1 MANIEVNVK
10 DEGYAS
16 ESGDVVGKSNGTVA
30 GADRADGEENEKE
43 LETRKHIDQGLGDE
57 KGGHL
62 MNGSQAHR
70 YPEAN
75 AGIQPEN
82 RLPGL
87 VPSQHNRLPSISQI
101 QDESH
106 QMPRPTYVRAL
117 SSHIPESVAPPMTPE
132 EARIEILRRLGK
144 ATNVLKTLKR
154 RGSNES
160 LSSLISYSIRKPSMP
175 SRPESG
181 HSLAALAHVLEDV
194 ASEGNLPLVE
204 ATMILGANSNFRSVN
219 RLKNRRHDALN
230 KATAAGHVEVM
241 DYLLRQGATY
251 NLDES
256 RKPDTFTALDY
267 KLLDAAYAGH
277 IAVARYLI
285 VNQGANP
292 FVSQWPRAYSDA
304 TRTIYRRV
312 TPAQVSQRSVLHAL
326 SKTLPPE
333 SAMPLLN
340 IILHT
345 PDFDITQPCWTVY
358 SDAPYS
364 NTTPRMTQT
373 TSHYSALSLFI
384 KAGWFDAVSV
394 ILALNPKPSAYTKS
408 DIVTSEEGQ
417 IPSSNIQR
425 WIHPTN
431 ALSVN
436 TWMTR
441 PGDAVKILEVLVQK
455 GFDVKSRQQTPDDSA
470 ARTPLSRAIL
480 ANAHAGVEVL
490 VKAHPDLVNEP
501 VSFRVRLASGEDKE
515 YTAHPLA
522 ACILLGNLDSARVLL
537 RYSANV
543 YASAF
548 GYANVLLFAAA
559 TGAGG
564 ILLDLLKVAPE
575 MIGEALQVAITKF
588 RVECVSILLTTSS
601 PTPDAMVLW
610 DMVLSCK
617 DTSRDEDIQSRYIRI
632 LKIVYEAI
640 QSSTRPSSEVLRRAV
655 EQDNI
660 VGVEKCIAWGLV
672 ERNEVAKW
680 CQAIGRE
687 GVWREMLER
696 CGKY

>member
-1 MANIEVNVK
+1 MANIELNMK

-16 ESGDVVGKSNGTVA
+16 ESGKVA
-30 GADRADGEENEKE
+30 GHVEGNGQYEEEMEPRCVGQEYAD
-43 LETRKHIDQGLGDE
+43 DE
-57 KGGHL
+57 GGHS
-62 MNGSQAHR
+62 MNGSH
-70 YPEAN
+70 
-75 AGIQPEN
+75 
-82 RLPGL
+82 PGTNTGTEL
-87 VPSQHNRLPSISQI
+87 HNQTPDQHHDRLPSISQI
-101 QDESH
+101 QDERH
-106 QMPRPTYVRAL
+106 QQPRPTYVRAL

-132 EARIEILRRLGK
+132 EARNEVLRRLGK
-144 ATNVLKTLKR
+144 ATKVLKTLRR

-175 SRPESG
+175 SRLESG

-204 ATMILGANSNFRSVN
+204 ATMTLGANPNFRSVN

-251 NLDES
+251 DFDES
-256 RKPDTFTALDY
+256 RKLHPFTALD
-267 KLLDAAYAGH
+267 

-312 TPAQVSQRSVLHAL
+312 TPIQVSQRSVLHAI

-333 SAMPLLN
+333 SVMPLLN

-425 WIHPTN
+425 WIHPAN
-431 ALSVN
+431 ALSRD

-441 PGDAVKILEVLVQK
+441 PGDAVRILEILVQK

-501 VSFRVRLASGEDKE
+501 ISFRIRLASGEDKE

-522 ACILLGNLDSARVLL
+522 TCILLGNLDSARVLL
-537 RYSANV
+537 KYGANV

-575 MIGEALQVAITKF
+575 MISEALQVAITKF
-588 RVECVSILLTTSS
+588 RVECVSVLLTTSS

-617 DTSRDEDIQSRYIRI
+617 DTSREEDIQSRYIRI
-632 LKIVYEAI
+632 LEIVYEAI
-640 QSSTRPSSEVLRRAV
+640 HSSTRPSSEVLRRAV

-680 CQAIGRE
+680 CQAIGKE
-687 GVWREMLER
+687 GVWKEILDK
-696 CGKY
+696 CKKC

>member
-1 MANIEVNVK
+1 MGGGALRSGHQRDEMAKIELNIK

-16 ESGDVVGKSNGTVA
+16 ESGEVA
-30 GADRADGEENEKE
+30 GHVEGNGQYEEEMEPRWVGQEYAD
-43 LETRKHIDQGLGDE
+43 DE
-57 KGGHL
+57 GGHS
-62 MNGSQAHR
+62 MNG
-70 YPEAN
+70 PD
-75 AGIQPEN
+75 
-82 RLPGL
+82 PGTNTGTEL
-87 VPSQHNRLPSISQI
+87 RNQTPDEHHDRLPSISQI
-101 QDESH
+101 QDERH
-106 QMPRPTYVRAL
+106 QQPRPTYVRAI

-132 EARIEILRRLGK
+132 EARNEVLRRLGK
-144 ATNVLKTLKR
+144 ATKVLKTLKR

-160 LSSLISYSIRKPSMP
+160 LSSLISYSIRKPSVL
-175 SRPESG
+175 SRLESG

-204 ATMILGANSNFRSVN
+204 ATMTLGANPNFRSVN

-256 RKPDTFTALDY
+256 RKSDPFTALDY

-277 IAVARYLI
+277 IAVAHYLI

-312 TPAQVSQRSVLHAL
+312 TPIQVSQRSVLHAI
-326 SKTLPPE
+326 SKTLPSE
-333 SAMPLLN
+333 SVMPLLN

-358 SDAPYS
+358 TDAPYS

-384 KAGWFDAVSV
+384 KAGWFDAVSA
-394 ILALNPKPSAYTKS
+394 ILALNPNPSTYTKS

-417 IPSSNIQR
+417 IPSSNIER
-425 WIHPTN
+425 WIQPVN
-431 ALSVN
+431 ALSRD

-441 PGDAVKILEVLVQK
+441 PGDTVRILEILVQR

-470 ARTPLSRAIL
+470 LRSPLSRAIL
-480 ANAHAGVEVL
+480 ANAHAGVELL

-501 VSFRVRLASGEDKE
+501 ISFRVRLASNEDRE

-537 RYSANV
+537 QYGANV
-543 YASAF
+543 YAPAF
-548 GYANVLLFAAA
+548 GYANALLFAAA
-559 TGAGG
+559 TGVGG
-564 ILLDLLKVAPE
+564 ILPDLLVYAPE
-575 MIGEALQVAITKF
+575 MLAQALEFAIAKL
-588 RVECVSILLTTSS
+588 RVECISVLLNSS
-601 PTPDAMVLW
+601 SMTDAMGVW
-610 DMVLSCK
+610 NTVLSCK
-617 DTSRDEDIQSRYIRI
+617 DTTRDEGVEQRYIRI
-632 LKIVYEAI
+632 LKIVHE
-640 QSSTRPSSEVLRRAV
+640 STLTKPSSEALRRAI
-655 EQDNI
+655 EEDNI
-660 VGVEKCIAWGLV
+660 VGVEKCIAWGIV
-672 ERNEVAKW
+672 ERNEVMEW
-680 CQAIGRE
+680 CQAMGKE
-687 GVWREMLER
+687 GAWREMLDK
-696 CGKY
+696 CDKY